1 MKLARACRICQPKL
15 HCLQIRPGF
24 GGSLS
29 RKIMYQCRVK
39 FVFSNVVNNFFYE
52 KVQLYIYFITFTPEN
67 YFTMNKNSFIY
78 RAFDLYYDGFKHMTV
93 GKTLWAVILI
103 KLFIMFAILKVF
115 FFPNFIKQNTQ
126 KGNEAEFVST
136 EMIKRTIH

>member
-1 MKLARACRICQPKL
+1 MARACRICQPKVRY
-15 HCLQIRPGF
+15 LQIRPGF
-24 GGSLS
+24 EGSLS
-29 RKIMYQCRVK
+29 RKIMYPYRLD
-39 FVFSNVVNNFFYE
+39 FVSSNVVNNFFYE

-115 FFPNFIKQNTQ
+115 FFPDFIKQNTQ